1 MRFKGKSEARS
12 GKWEVKTVRFLP
24 LILCVLFIAS
34 CLLPPV
40 CSHAGTIDRVVA
52 FVDDK
57 AITLSEFNEIYE
69 KTMKVKQGIPKSD
82 VLNTIINRILLLKD
96 AEKMKLEGRNDEEIL
111 KEYIELKI
119 KAFVRI
125 REEELEAFYKK
136 NKAEFKDR
144 SYEDV
149 SEGIEKYLTEM
160 KINETLRKHIEE
172 LKSKAYVKI
181 SAEGFDKE
189 GPEQR

>member
-1 MRFKGKSEARS
+1 MQGSKGKP
-12 GKWEVKTVRFLP
+12 VF
-24 LILCVLFIAS
+24 FY
-34 CLLPPV
+34 LLMV
-40 CSHAGTIDRVVA
+40 FSLQLTALSYAGTIDRVVA

-57 AITLSEFNEIYE
+57 AITLSEFNEIYD
-69 KTMKVKQGIPKSD
+69 KTMKVKQDIPRSD

-96 AEKMKLEGRNDEEIL
+96 AEKMKLEGKNDEEVL

-149 SEGIEKYLTEM
+149 SEGIEKYLTEL

-181 SAEGFDKE
+181 FAEEFDKE

>member
-1 MRFKGKSEARS
+1 M
-12 GKWEVKTVRFLP
+12 
-24 LILCVLFIAS
+24 ILCILFFTS
-34 CLLPPV
+34 CFILPT
-40 CSHAGTIDRVVA
+40 CADAWLIDRVVA
-52 FVDDK
+52 FVDNK
-57 AITLSEFNEIYE
+57 AITLSEFNETYE
-69 KTMKVKQGIPKSD
+69 KTTKVKQGIPKSN

-96 AEKMKLEGRNDEEIL
+96 AEKMKLEGRHDEEIL

-125 REEELEAFYKK
+125 REEEVDAFYKK

-149 SEGIEKYLTEM
+149 SEGIEKYLTEI

-172 LKSKAYVKI
+172 LRANAYVKI
-181 SAEGFDKE
+181 SAEELDKE